1 MEQTLVVGLGSWQDR
16 TPYRTR
22 VSMRHEP
29 EYLEEDTDRDNRPR
43 RRHHPKAWSAWVVV
57 AMILL
62 TILIPLLGIILG
74 IIDMA
79 NEGPR
84 RVQGA
89 AFLALGLVMCL
100 VYAVAYLG

>member
-1 MEQTLVVGLGSWQDR
+1 MQ
-16 TPYRTR
+16 
-22 VSMRHEP
+22 HEP
-29 EYLEEDTDRDNRPR
+29 EYPVDDKERDKRPR
-43 RRHHPKAWSAWVVV
+43 RRRPPKAWPAWVVV

-62 TILIPLLGIILG
+62 TIFIPLLGIILG

-89 AFLALGLVMCL
+89 AFLAVGLVMCL